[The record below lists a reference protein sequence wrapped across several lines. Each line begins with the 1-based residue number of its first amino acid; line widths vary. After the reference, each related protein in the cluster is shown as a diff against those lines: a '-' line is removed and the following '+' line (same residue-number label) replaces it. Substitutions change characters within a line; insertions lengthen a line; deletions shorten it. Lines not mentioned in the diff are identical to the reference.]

1 MSHKPVT
8 TAQAEGL
15 RKIANEKQV
24 GRALFQK
31 ALDDGSFAKFL
42 NSLKADKATEYVP
55 LSDAR
60 IEELTDLATKA
71 GARIH
76 VLRRIRIKQ
85 NREWQEAVNLAGPNT
100 PDHYNVR
107 KSEVSGQYQ
116 PASNKEIETDIVL
129 LNYSKGD
136 GNWDKG
142 TAWGK
147 EAKLNAANPRE
158 VFAIGEQ
165 KPDLHTILGQN
176 PMYVVAPIECS
187 FEGNR
192 NACYVWWI
200 ESERGAFLS
209 WVGHFDG
216 ASRGWFAFRE

>member
-1 MSHKPVT
+1 MSSKPVT

-42 NSLKADKATEYVP
+42 DSLKADEATEYVP

-60 IEELTDLATKA
+60 IEELTALATKA
-71 GARIH
+71 GARIYI
-76 VLRRIRIKQ
+76 LRRVRVKQ
-85 NREWQEAVNLAGPNT
+85 DRDWKEAIDLAGPNT
-100 PDHYNVR
+100 PSHYNVR
-107 KSEVSGQYQ
+107 KAGVSVQYQ
-116 PASNKEIETDIVL
+116 PASNKEIETDIIL
-129 LNYSKGD
+129 LNYSKDD
-136 GNWDKG
+136 GNWDKC

-147 EAKLNAANPRE
+147 EAKLNATNPRE

-165 KPDLHTILGQN
+165 KPNLHTILGQN

-187 FEGNR
+187 FGGSR
-192 NACYVWWI
+192 DACCVWRDDSLR
-200 ESERGAFLS
+200 EANLS
-209 WVGHFDG
+209 WISLFHD
-216 ASRGWFAFRE
+216 ARGCFAFRE

>member
-8 TAQAEGL
+8 TAQGEGL

-42 NSLKADKATEYVP
+42 DSLKVDEATEYVP

-60 IEELTDLATKA
+60 IEELTALATKA

-76 VLRRIRIKQ
+76 VLRRVRVKQ

-147 EAKLNAANPRE
+147 EAKLNATNPRE

-176 PMYVVAPIECS
+176 PMYVVASIECS
-187 FEGNR
+187 FEGDR
-192 NACYVWWI
+192 GVCAVWWLV
-200 ESERGAFLS
+200 SGRVSLLLWLGGFRDAN
-209 WVGHFDG
+209 
-216 ASRGWFAFRE
+216 GWFAFRE

>member
-42 NSLKADKATEYVP
+42 DSLKADEETEYVP

-60 IEELTDLATKA
+60 IEELTALATKA

-76 VLRRIRIKQ
+76 VLRRICVKQ

-100 PDHYNVR
+100 PSHYNVR
-107 KSEVSGQYQ
+107 KTEVSARYQ
-116 PASNKEIETDIVL
+116 PAFNKDIETDIVL

-147 EAKLNAANPRE
+147 EAKLNATNPRE
-158 VFAIGEQ
+158 VFAIGKQ

-176 PMYVVAPIECS
+176 PMYVVAPIECTFGGLRS
-187 FEGNR
+187 
-192 NACYVWWI
+192 ACCVWWGD
-200 ESERGAFLS
+200 SERGAYLYWIS
-209 WVGHFDG
+209 DFDG
-216 ASRGWFAFRE
+216 AHDWFAFRE

>member
-24 GRALFQK
+24 GRALFQQ
-31 ALDDGSFAKFL
+31 ALDNGSFVHFL
-42 NSLKADKATEYVP
+42 DSLKADEATEYVP
-55 LSDAR
+55 LTDAR
-60 IEELTDLATKA
+60 IEELTSLATKA

-76 VLRRIRIKQ
+76 ILRRVRVKQ

-100 PDHYNVR
+100 PNHYNVR
-107 KSEVSGQYQ
+107 KTEVSAQYQ

-129 LNYSKGD
+129 LNYPKGD

-147 EAKLNAANPRE
+147 EAKLNATNPRE

-187 FEGNR
+187 FGGGR
-192 NACYVWWI
+192 RACCVWWRA
-200 ESERGAFLS
+200 SEREADLDWLGYFYDAR
-209 WVGHFDG
+209 V
-216 ASRGWFAFRE
+216 WFAFRE